1 MPLMSYGPFSWVARF
16 FAFFTLCI
24 GGSSSSKTTTEY
36 NTTDNRVAGG
46 AAGSVAVGS
55 AGAANGSTSN
65 QIQAA
70 GAVTINSQN
79 AAEFSRLL
87 DTLDR
92 QNAIQGQTLSGL
104 LHSADGI
111 TQLAA
116 AAESAGKPGLDNK
129 TIAILVVVVVVGV
142 VALRFKG

>member
-1 MPLMSYGPFSWVARF
+1 MREFWRAL
-16 FAFFTLCI
+16 FAFFFLPLCI
-24 GGSSSSKTTTEY
+24 GGGSESRSTNETNS
-36 NTTDNRVAGG
+36 TDNRVAGG
-46 AAGSVAVGS
+46 AANSVAVGS
-55 AGAANGSTSN
+55 GGAAGGSSSN
-65 QIQAA
+65 QITTT
-70 GAVTINSQN
+70 GAVTINTQN

-92 QNAIQGQTLSGL
+92 QSATQGQNLASL

-116 AAESAGKPGLDNK
+116 AAESAAKPGLDNK